1 MKSFRLFIFS
11 LTVLLLFCLSP
22 QITKAENT
30 SVNPLGQTIFIRGW
44 YYDNWNA
51 GIFSFNKS
59 GNKLSIVAEE
69 GNPPG
74 LDKSTHDNYAN
85 NIYYKIDI
93 STHKSIKKSLTVYGR
108 TKKGDAIKSWNNKD
122 TSVEAGDIV
131 SVYALEPSKNF
142 IKDSKGNKVATA
154 ERPTIYYKV
163 TNTGLELIPIDEFN
177 YKSLDTPIYSSVDSI
192 KERLENIFP
201 NLNVNANITSKV
213 DTTNSGEQ
221 MVDVSY
227 TIENSTKING
237 KLKLTVNPG
246 TIVLNVPHFMEFNDY
261 KIGDSNRIIGL
272 KNNPNI
278 YITDNRGS
286 SNNQGFWRLT
296 AQATESNP
304 LAQNMFYKTA
314 NSKQSLSN
322 EVLISNSDVQNNAT
336 SPTVKNISNDWN
348 NEYGFFV
355 EIPPDRS
362 FYAQDYSTTI
372 IWNLASTP

>member
-1 MKSFRLFIFS
+1 M
-11 LTVLLLFCLSP
+11 VE
-22 QITKAENT
+22 Q
-30 SVNPLGQTIFIRGW
+30 
-44 YYDNWNA
+44 
-51 GIFSFNKS
+51 
-59 GNKLSIVAEE
+59 
-69 GNPPG
+69 
-74 LDKSTHDNYAN
+74 
-85 NIYYKIDI
+85 
-93 STHKSIKKSLTVYGR
+93 
-108 TKKGDAIKSWNNKD
+108 KKGDAIKSWNNKD
-122 TSVEAGDIV
+122 TSVEDGDIV

-154 ERPTIYYKV
+154 ERETIYYKV
-163 TNTGLELIPIDEFN
+163 TDSGLELIPIDNLNFT
-177 YKSLDTPIYSSVDSI
+177 SLSIPIYSSLDSI

-304 LAQNMFYKTA
+304 LAQNMFI
-314 NSKQSLSN
+314 KQPTQSN
-322 EVLISNSDVQNNAT
+322 HC
-336 SPTVKNISNDWN
+336 PMR
-348 NEYGFFV
+348 Y
-355 EIPPDRS
+355 
-362 FYAQDYSTTI
+362 
-372 IWNLASTP
+372 